1 MLWLIL
7 TLTAVLAMMVRYYM
21 WKKHMN
27 SYVKHLPT
35 IKASVPIIGNAY
47 KFIGKS
53 TAEIFTDI
61 IQFIKTSGTPTKIW
75 IGPCLTITLDQ
86 PEDVKTILMS
96 PNCLDKPYMYRF
108 LPSEVGILTAA
119 CNENETHT
127 FLFVCLFRYIGNI
140 NLGNG

>member
-1 MLWLIL
+1 MLVLIL
-7 TLTAVLAMMVRYYM
+7 FLTVVLALMVKYYL
-21 WKKHMN
+21 WKQHMN

-35 IKASVPIIGNAY
+35 IQSSIPILGNAY
-47 KFIGKS
+47 KFLGKS

-61 IQFIKTSGTPTKIW
+61 IHFIKTSETPTKIW
-75 IGPCLTITLDQ
+75 IGPCLTITLDK

-119 CNENETHT
+119 CK
-127 FLFVCLFRYIGNI
+127 LYLP
-140 NLGNG
+140 